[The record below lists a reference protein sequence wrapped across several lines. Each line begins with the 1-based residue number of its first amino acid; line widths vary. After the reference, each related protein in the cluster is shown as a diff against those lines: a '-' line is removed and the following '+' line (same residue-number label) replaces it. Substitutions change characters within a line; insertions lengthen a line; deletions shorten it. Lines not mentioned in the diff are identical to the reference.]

1 MMNVAMH
8 DQSETLRN
16 GTKVR
21 VRCIRPDDK
30 DRVSEAFKDLD
41 PESIYLRFFQEKSSL
56 TDADLK
62 WATEVDFDDIV
73 ALVVTVGEGES
84 EAIIGAGR
92 YLCLGGTEEQAT
104 AEVAFTVVEG
114 FRRQGIAGLLLRQL
128 AEIAR
133 GKGICRFSA
142 WVLARNKGM
151 LTVFTKSGFSVTTRC
166 EGDTRHVTLALP

>member
-1 MMNVAMH
+1 MH
-8 DQSETLRN
+8 DQMGTLRN

-21 VRCIRPDDK
+21 VRCIRPVDK

-41 PESIYLRFFQEKSSL
+41 PESVYLRFFYEKTSL

-92 YLCLGGTEEQAT
+92 YLCLGGAEEQAT
-104 AEVAFTVVEG
+104 AEVAFIVVEG
-114 FRRQGIAGLLLRQL
+114 FRRQGIAGLLLRHL
-128 AEIAR
+128 AAIAR
-133 GKGICRFSA
+133 GKGIRRFSA
-142 WVLARNKGM
+142 WVLARNTGM
-151 LTVFTKSGFSVTTRC
+151 LSVFSKSGFSVTTRG
-166 EGDTRHVTLALP
+166 EGDALHVTLSLP